1 MPLIKLLVAPIR
13 RIVSFPLFQLLVA
26 IAVILL
32 LQAADSRS
40 VFGQLFNALDWLVD
54 YTVRLCAAVFEVK
67 SFTRSWLVTGFM
79 IAYVYLAGLL
89 ILLLIRFLVGR
100 VVEFAARHN
109 AFGLTDAIARER
121 GIVAYRAWEPLE
133 RIRPAHIPQTQWEE
147 RFAWPADNR
156 PPYPPLG
163 HRIARAIVF
172 YQVAALIIAA
182 LLQAFTPF
190 PVLTWLGRLIGLPAG
205 WTGSR

>member
-89 ILLLIRFLVGR
+89 ILLLLRFLIGR

-163 HRIARAIVF
+163 HRILRAVAF
-172 YQVAALIIAA
+172 YLVAALIIAA

>member
-1 MPLIKLLVAPIR
+1 MALIKLLVAPVR
-13 RIVSFPLFQLLVA
+13 RVVNFPLFQLLVA

-32 LQAADSRS
+32 LQAADSHS
-40 VFGQLFNALDWLVD
+40 VFGQIFNALDWLVD
-54 YTVRLCAAVFEVK
+54 RTVQLVAAMFEVK

-89 ILLLIRFLVGR
+89 ILFLIRFLIGR
-100 VVEFAARHN
+100 VVEFAARRN
-109 AFGLTDAIARER
+109 ALGLANAIARER

-133 RIRPAHIPQTQWEE
+133 RIRPAHVPQAEWEE
-147 RFAWPADNR
+147 RYAWPADNS

-163 HRIARAIVF
+163 HRILRG
-172 YQVAALIIAA
+172 VATYLVVALIVVS

-190 PVLTWLGRLIGLPAG
+190 PAITWLGKVVGMSTTWVDRK
-205 WTGSR
+205 